1 MTTKTPVKSNPS
13 AHVPGHESEP
23 EPGIVHTVVASFR
36 KLFGGP
42 ETSRERID
50 RDADVEHRAAWSL
63 TITVEPDECDG
74 GFIAETAEVPGAM
87 GQGETPGEAARDL
100 LDAVSAIMAVR
111 LEQSFQATRIE
122 TPDGVRTLSVT
133 V

>member
-1 MTTKTPVKSNPS
+1 MTTETPVKSKRS
-13 AHVPGHESEP
+13 IREPGHEP
-23 EPGIVHTVVASFR
+23 EPGLVHTIVASLR
-36 KLFGGP
+36 KLLGRP
-42 ETSRERID
+42 EDSRERID
-50 RDADVEHRAAWSL
+50 GDTDVEHRAAWSL

-74 GFIAETAEVPGAM
+74 GFVAECAEVPGAM
-87 GQGETPGEAARDL
+87 GQGETPDEAARDL

-111 LEQSFQATRIE
+111 LEQSFKTTRVE